1 MEILNAIFHRAA
13 ATSAPDTGWVL
24 SKVLLPSGVHQSR
37 PIVIFSCLYRV
48 WASVTARQILQ
59 QWAPNFPQAIS
70 GSMPHRACR
79 DVSYRQ
85 QWKIEASLLSST
97 PLLGLSIDIIKC
109 FNQIGW
115 APAGVVL
122 RKLGVPAVL
131 VDFWLHCLRQH
142 TRSTVFCG
150 SMSTGIVCHNGA
162 PEGDPMSVVA
172 MAGICYIANLACATQ
187 QVEFESYVDN
197 WCWLSGSRPALAEVV
212 PKALSFLECLA
223 LPINLFP
230 AGCAPKLVTE
240 VKDLGVAFK
249 FDRHGHR
256 TNRNQRLQEGHD
268 RLDRLRQQPR
278 TVLNKARLV
287 QTGIWTQC
295 LYGSEG
301 HSHSLQELVQLR
313 GKAARAIVGQHK
325 IMSPHLA
332 LVALAE
338 VVQDPFMY
346 CLERQLSAFRRTCL
360 HDPELAFDILQV
372 TTRTVGPARA
382 HLATALR
389 VSLDRLGLTLQ
400 TDTCLKG
407 LDNSRVRLDT
417 CSMPELRDLLHRSWT
432 LHVQGLVSHRNGLL
446 QAPPIYS
453 RPAVR
458 LLGKFKGPEQA
469 VIMRHVTGSFSSAA
483 AKQQW
488 AHDSDGLCPLLCGHR
503 QTKFHKVVECPAL
516 EGVRAPWLPH
526 LRLVLDRWPSWV
538 HCPITS
544 LPADLEVTQ
553 LIFHTRRLLQPQVEF
568 SARPQLPHRGFLR
581 MYTDGSCRHSGV
593 SLAHHAGFAVVLD
606 TSADDTVACAQMQQW
621 RETGQVPAAFAVIV
635 QGLVPGPQTSNR
647 AELCAVLQ
655 AIRAAWQGGFQDIE
669 I

>member
-1 MEILNAIFHRAA
+1 MYGPSGYRGGGYDPDVEVTSVVGRLRVRQVRRLQTLCKGLPQSPPALITAAQQRQLQQEWAAIGRAAGYAPSFPQWVLQVACFHSYPECLPGLDWLRDVMQYVRFDCDALVRQQAKARADTFKYQVQLDQAEGHSRQGYAALRPPPKPAFTEVPVVVAYKVVAASGCEADCRSYLLQGNCAFREGCPATLADGDCVIRSAGPAQVVLQGSCLPPEGQLSQQTIACTAAELHEAFLDYWGPIWQRDVGVALDDIDHWSRFRDLLAGVEPSFPALQVRSFAPDLWRQTICRMANRKATGVCGWSPADLKLLPDCALEILNAIFHRAA

-223 LPINLFP
+223 LPINLP
-230 AGCAPKLVTE
+230 RG
-240 VKDLGVAFK
+240 
-249 FDRHGHR
+249 
-256 TNRNQRLQEGHD
+256 
-268 RLDRLRQQPR
+268 LRA
-278 TVLNKARLV
+278 KA
-287 QTGIWTQC
+287 C
-295 LYGSEG
+295 
-301 HSHSLQELVQLR
+301 
-313 GKAARAIVGQHK
+313 
-325 IMSPHLA
+325 
-332 LVALAE
+332 
-338 VVQDPFMY
+338 
-346 CLERQLSAFRRTCL
+346 
-360 HDPELAFDILQV
+360 
-372 TTRTVGPARA
+372 
-382 HLATALR
+382 
-389 VSLDRLGLTLQ
+389 
-400 TDTCLKG
+400 
-407 LDNSRVRLDT
+407 
-417 CSMPELRDLLHRSWT
+417 HRS
-432 LHVQGLVSHRNGLL
+432 QG
-446 QAPPIYS
+446 P
-453 RPAVR
+453 
-458 LLGKFKGPEQA
+458 
-469 VIMRHVTGSFSSAA
+469 
-483 AKQQW
+483 
-488 AHDSDGLCPLLCGHR
+488 
-503 QTKFHKVVECPAL
+503 
-516 EGVRAPWLPH
+516 
-526 LRLVLDRWPSWV
+526 
-538 HCPITS
+538 
-544 LPADLEVTQ
+544 
-553 LIFHTRRLLQPQVEF
+553 
-568 SARPQLPHRGFLR
+568 
-581 MYTDGSCRHSGV
+581 GSC
-593 SLAHHAGFAVVLD
+593 L
-606 TSADDTVACAQMQQW
+606 
-621 RETGQVPAAFAVIV
+621 
-635 QGLVPGPQTSNR
+635 
-647 AELCAVLQ
+647 
-655 AIRAAWQGGFQDIE
+655 
-669 I
+669 